1 MPLGVPSAARHSPNG
16 QHIPTLTLFEI
27 SMQTSR
33 PQETFEQQAGAI
45 RNRVYGEEGLLS
57 KLSRILLDK
66 YPRSGI
72 IMTRAPVPVEKPLYW
87 IGSSLKD
94 ITRFPSD
101 VQRSVGFALGA
112 AQYGGKHPAAK
123 PWKGEGPG
131 ILEVVKDYDGDTYR
145 AIYTV
150 RFAQAVYVLHVFQK
164 KSPRGIETR
173 QSDVALVRERLKVA
187 QRDYEE
193 RHG

>member
-1 MPLGVPSAARHSPNG
+1 
-16 QHIPTLTLFEI
+16 
-27 SMQTSR
+27 
-33 PQETFEQQAGAI
+33 
-45 RNRVYGEEGLLS
+45 
-57 KLSRILLDK
+57 
-66 YPRSGI
+66 
-72 IMTRAPVPVEKPLYW
+72 MTRPHVTGEKPLSW

-101 VQRSVGFALGA
+101 VQRSVGFALSA

-173 QSDVALVRERLKVA
+173 QSDVVLVRERLKVA
-187 QRDYEE
+187 QKDYGE